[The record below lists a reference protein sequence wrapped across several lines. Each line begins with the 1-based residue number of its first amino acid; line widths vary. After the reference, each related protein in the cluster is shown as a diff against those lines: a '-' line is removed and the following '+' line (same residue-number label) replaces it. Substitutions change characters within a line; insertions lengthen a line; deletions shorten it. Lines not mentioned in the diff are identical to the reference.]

1 MYKVSPLFEVFCRYR
16 KVSTEYAL
24 LNLVRDYINWKT
36 SKELEFIQTNQ
47 TYSEEAFLNFC
58 SDD

>member
-1 MYKVSPLFEVFCRYR
+1 MYKASPLFIIFCRYR

-24 LNLVRDYINWKT
+24 LNLVRDYINWKN
-36 SKELEFIQTNQ
+36 SKVLAFISTNQ

-58 SDD
+58 SND